1 MTSSHDRVPEALRRF
16 LISDRVTSDAAV
28 LDLAQA
34 ATRLEESPEI
44 VEKWIRE
51 KQLLAWQT
59 SSGLRI
65 PAEQIVGPH
74 RVVPGLVRVLET
86 IPDARSAWDFLALE
100 SPFFPGAPQRPLDV
114 LKAGQLEDVIRAS
127 IAHGEAFT

>member
-1 MTSSHDRVPEALRRF
+1 MMSSRDRVPEALRRF
-16 LISDRVTSDAAV
+16 LTADQVASDAEV

-34 ATRLEESPEI
+34 AARLQEAPEM
-44 VEKWIRE
+44 VDQWIRE

-65 PAEQIVGPH
+65 PAEQILGPH
-74 RVVPGLVRVLET
+74 RVLPGLARVLET

-100 SPFFPGAPQRPLDV
+100 SPFFPGEPQRPPDV
-114 LKAGQLEDVIRAS
+114 LKAGQLDDVIRAS